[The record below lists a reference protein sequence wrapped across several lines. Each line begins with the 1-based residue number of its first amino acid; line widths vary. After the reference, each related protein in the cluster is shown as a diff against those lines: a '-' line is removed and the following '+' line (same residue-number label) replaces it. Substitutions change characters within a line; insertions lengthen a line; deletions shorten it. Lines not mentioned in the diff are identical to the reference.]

1 MGKIKRK
8 ETKNM
13 EQQLALSAIS
23 TLAYSIQM
31 QAQGESW
38 KYNDPWQR
46 LGVTMDGEDLDL
58 FIVRTHWS
66 DITPLG
72 ETGYNMGF
80 NGRAYL
86 STSQD
91 WNKDNYFRPN
101 LLGGSMEYDV
111 DLSQVAADAMQHSTL
126 SECRVLDLMASHLSP
141 LMVCTTVMRPRLVE
155 INVQSSTLWKL
166 IFGLGELRA
175 MLATRIPMAS
185 STTVTG
191 TAHALLI
198 SSLMTILRLPTVQE
212 LNSISILSKS
222 STSRS
227 TSTPMQMVI
236 SRIMSSNSPRE
247 IVLCLSLQTAHLI
260 SLK

>member
-1 MGKIKRK
+1 MK
-8 ETKNM
+8 
-13 EQQLALSAIS
+13 QQLALSAIS

-111 DLSQVAADAMQHSTL
+111 DLSQVSCGCNAALYTIRMPGVGSNGLPFESSDGLHYCDA
-126 SECRVLDLMASHLSP
+126 AS
-141 LMVCTTVMRPRLVE
+141 VGG
-155 INVQSSTLWKL
+155 N
-166 IFGLGELRA
+166 
-175 MLATRIPMAS
+175 
-185 STTVTG
+185 
-191 TAHALLI
+191 
-198 SSLMTILRLPTVQE
+198 
-212 LNSISILSKS
+212 
-222 STSRS
+222 
-227 TSTPMQMVI
+227 
-236 SRIMSSNSPRE
+236 
-247 IVLCLSLQTAHLI
+247 
-260 SLK
+260 